1 MNTAQ
6 QIKEMSNQPQEW
18 VLFPVDGAFTG
29 VGAAHTTSQA
39 YGDDVKTCSIV
50 LLSIDACEYQPREHK
65 SFFEF
70 EFFNF
75 ATMDCFDLLE
85 SQVNRSVLE
94 EYDED
99 DARTNGV
106 RTRAAAAAR
115 LKAKIPFEERIDIV
129 PNNRSLFVVN

>member
-1 MNTAQ
+1 M
-6 QIKEMSNQPQEW
+6 EHLQEW
-18 VLFPVDGAFTG
+18 EQPTRQAKHTVMTLKPVVSFYYRSMLVSTNHGNTRVFLNLSFLI
-29 VGAAHTTSQA
+29 SQRW
-39 YGDDVKTCSIV
+39 S
-50 LLSIDACEYQPREHK
+50 
-65 SFFEF
+65 
-70 EFFNF
+70 
-75 ATMDCFDLLE
+75 FDLLE

-106 RTRAAAAAR
+106 RTHAAAAAR

>member
-1 MNTAQ
+1 M
-6 QIKEMSNQPQEW
+6 
-18 VLFPVDGAFTG
+18 
-29 VGAAHTTSQA
+29 
-39 YGDDVKTCSIV
+39 
-50 LLSIDACEYQPREHK
+50 
-65 SFFEF
+65 
-70 EFFNF
+70 
-75 ATMDCFDLLE
+75 LE

-106 RTRAAAAAR
+106 RTHAAAAAR